1 METTTEAHQHNRE
14 LTTTEIKIAIA
25 QIEDRLMRVAKAQ
38 DEVWKLS
45 VNLETEAEID
55 NLKNNLRKKYDICYI
70 SEPYAWDLILNYNNQ
85 KSIIM
90 HLNNLIETL
99 KKRRIRLQ
107 VTQETLALLTG
118 VSLRTIKQLEAGK
131 GNPTL
136 ETIQKLADVLGLE
149 LRLEIKNTSI
159 ENEVDNDSI

>member
-1 METTTEAHQHNRE
+1 M
-14 LTTTEIKIAIA
+14 
-25 QIEDRLMRVAKAQ
+25 
-38 DEVWKLS
+38 
-45 VNLETEAEID
+45 
-55 NLKNNLRKKYDICYI
+55 
-70 SEPYAWDLILNYNNQ
+70 P
-85 KSIIM
+85 
-90 HLNNLIETL
+90 LNNIVETL

-149 LRLEIKNTSI
+149 LQLEIKNTSI
-159 ENEVDNDSI
+159 ENEVDNDSL

>member
-1 METTTEAHQHNRE
+1 
-14 LTTTEIKIAIA
+14 
-25 QIEDRLMRVAKAQ
+25 
-38 DEVWKLS
+38 
-45 VNLETEAEID
+45 
-55 NLKNNLRKKYDICYI
+55 
-70 SEPYAWDLILNYNNQ
+70 
-85 KSIIM
+85 M
-90 HLNNLIETL
+90 HLNYIIETL

-149 LRLEIKNTSI
+149 LQLTIKNTSGK
-159 ENEVDNDSI
+159 NEVDNDSI

>member
-1 METTTEAHQHNRE
+1 
-14 LTTTEIKIAIA
+14 
-25 QIEDRLMRVAKAQ
+25 
-38 DEVWKLS
+38 
-45 VNLETEAEID
+45 
-55 NLKNNLRKKYDICYI
+55 
-70 SEPYAWDLILNYNNQ
+70 
-85 KSIIM
+85 M

-149 LRLEIKNTSI
+149 LRLEIKNISF
-159 ENEVDNDSI
+159 ENEVNNDSI

>member
-1 METTTEAHQHNRE
+1 
-14 LTTTEIKIAIA
+14 
-25 QIEDRLMRVAKAQ
+25 
-38 DEVWKLS
+38 
-45 VNLETEAEID
+45 
-55 NLKNNLRKKYDICYI
+55 
-70 SEPYAWDLILNYNNQ
+70 
-85 KSIIM
+85 M
-90 HLNNLIETL
+90 HLNYIVETL

-136 ETIQKLADVLGLE
+136 ETIQKLANVLGLK
-149 LRLEIKNTSI
+149 LQLEIKNTSR

>member
-1 METTTEAHQHNRE
+1 
-14 LTTTEIKIAIA
+14 
-25 QIEDRLMRVAKAQ
+25 
-38 DEVWKLS
+38 
-45 VNLETEAEID
+45 
-55 NLKNNLRKKYDICYI
+55 
-70 SEPYAWDLILNYNNQ
+70 
-85 KSIIM
+85 M

-107 VTQETLALLTG
+107 VTQETFALLTG

-159 ENEVDNDSI
+159 ENEVDNDSL

>member
-1 METTTEAHQHNRE
+1 
-14 LTTTEIKIAIA
+14 
-25 QIEDRLMRVAKAQ
+25 
-38 DEVWKLS
+38 
-45 VNLETEAEID
+45 
-55 NLKNNLRKKYDICYI
+55 
-70 SEPYAWDLILNYNNQ
+70 
-85 KSIIM
+85 M
-90 HLNNLIETL
+90 HLNNLIQTL

>member
-1 METTTEAHQHNRE
+1 
-14 LTTTEIKIAIA
+14 
-25 QIEDRLMRVAKAQ
+25 
-38 DEVWKLS
+38 
-45 VNLETEAEID
+45 
-55 NLKNNLRKKYDICYI
+55 
-70 SEPYAWDLILNYNNQ
+70 
-85 KSIIM
+85 M
-90 HLNNLIETL
+90 HLNNRIETL

>member
-1 METTTEAHQHNRE
+1 M
-14 LTTTEIKIAIA
+14 
-25 QIEDRLMRVAKAQ
+25 
-38 DEVWKLS
+38 
-45 VNLETEAEID
+45 
-55 NLKNNLRKKYDICYI
+55 
-70 SEPYAWDLILNYNNQ
+70 P
-85 KSIIM
+85 
-90 HLNNLIETL
+90 LNNIIETL

-149 LRLEIKNTSI
+149 LQLEIKNTNT
-159 ENEVDNDSI
+159 ENEVDNDSL

>member
-1 METTTEAHQHNRE
+1 
-14 LTTTEIKIAIA
+14 
-25 QIEDRLMRVAKAQ
+25 
-38 DEVWKLS
+38 
-45 VNLETEAEID
+45 
-55 NLKNNLRKKYDICYI
+55 
-70 SEPYAWDLILNYNNQ
+70 
-85 KSIIM
+85 
-90 HLNNLIETL
+90 
-99 KKRRIRLQ
+99 

-149 LRLEIKNTSI
+149 LQLEIKNTSI

>member
-1 METTTEAHQHNRE
+1 
-14 LTTTEIKIAIA
+14 
-25 QIEDRLMRVAKAQ
+25 
-38 DEVWKLS
+38 
-45 VNLETEAEID
+45 
-55 NLKNNLRKKYDICYI
+55 
-70 SEPYAWDLILNYNNQ
+70 
-85 KSIIM
+85 M
-90 HLNNLIETL
+90 HLNNIIETL

-149 LRLEIKNTSI
+149 LQLEIKNTSI
-159 ENEVDNDSI
+159 ENEVDNDSL